1 MGPKRAGW
9 HAPPRS
15 LHNDAKRSR
24 VRPAKQERPRGGR
37 TNHDDSGSARQ
48 QVRAKAL
55 RDGMIFYTVRY
66 RVAYANGESS
76 PIKFSEVMAGTPD
89 EASEKVKRFEFQ
101 RTDAHPIR
109 SVNIRAVE
117 IVDEVKPAAE
127 PTGE

>member
-1 MGPKRAGW
+1 M
-9 HAPPRS
+9 
-15 LHNDAKRSR
+15 
-24 VRPAKQERPRGGR
+24 
-37 TNHDDSGSARQ
+37 T
-48 QVRAKAL
+48 
-55 RDGMIFYTVRY
+55 FYTVRY

-117 IVDEVKPAAE
+117 IVDEVKPVAE
-127 PTGE
+127 PKGE